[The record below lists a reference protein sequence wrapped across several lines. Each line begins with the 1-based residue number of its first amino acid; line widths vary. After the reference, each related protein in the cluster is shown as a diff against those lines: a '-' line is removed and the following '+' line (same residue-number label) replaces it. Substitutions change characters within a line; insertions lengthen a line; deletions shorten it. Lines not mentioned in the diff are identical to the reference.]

1 MTAIKDHWCDSTHK
15 KDFVKKEFP
24 DKEPTNFIL
33 ERIPW
38 HKTFIQ
44 EKPSQYSMKEHIQ
57 ERISTGNT
65 AHSYRKGLKAM
76 KAFQQEPTHNMKGFN
91 HRRALLFEIINKRSD
106 SS

>member
-1 MTAIKDHWCDSTHK
+1 MKELVQKGLHDMTAIKDHWCDSTHK

-44 EKPSQYSMKEHIQ
+44 EKPSQYERTHTGKDFNREYCTFIQ
-57 ERISTGNT
+57 KRTQRYESIPTGT
-65 AHSYRKGLKAM
+65 CS
-76 KAFQQEPTHNMKGFN
+76 
-91 HRRALLFEIINKRSD
+91 
-106 SS
+106 